1 MPIWHAFERA
11 LVNRYRVSSHA
22 VVIGTLS
29 VSVPL
34 HMFRLWAYF
43 CMMAQ
48 IPLSILTE
56 KVLEGGRP
64 GNIVMWLSL
73 ILGQPLAILMYVHDW
88 YVTHYPH
95 APHYGSAA
103 ENSTMP

>member
-1 MPIWHAFERA
+1 MFQ
-11 LVNRYRVSSHA
+11 
-22 VVIGTLS
+22 

-34 HMFRLWAYF
+34 HMFRFWAYL

-48 IPLSILTE
+48 VPLSIFTE
-56 KVLEGGRP
+56 KVLKGGRL

-88 YVTHYPH
+88 YVAQYPH
-95 APHYGSAA
+95 SSKYIDAYRNA
-103 ENSTMP
+103 TMEF